1 MDYPKVILW
10 ISPWGQS
17 IALALARRKRLLMS
31 NRFFQSY
38 ANEVSTADHEE
49 RSLSTID
56 QARAL

>member
-1 MDYPKVILW
+1 MDYPLD
-10 ISPWGQS
+10 SPWGQS